1 MNAKTKTKRKA
12 KQIRRLNKKL
22 LKSEDKYNIFNPSC
36 EIDIEYILGIK
47 EPPMVVNIPMTP
59 NNIPKYKPRLKVP
72 NHEDIIGI
80 DFNCGSHFI
89 VCSNNKIYKY
99 SELEDF
105 FNDILTV
112 KVIAL
117 ESLDVVCETDSEN
130 IARYRDRWNIVRDR
144 LKLLNIKIISI
155 NKYYPSSQTCSNC
168 NKIKLQ
174 KMKLSNRV
182 FKCKYCKTEID
193 RDLNAAI
200 NIKKQAIKT
209 LSFSKIK
216 I

>member
-99 SELEDF
+99 SELIF
-105 FNDILTV
+105 
-112 KVIAL
+112 
-117 ESLDVVCETDSEN
+117 
-130 IARYRDRWNIVRDR
+130 
-144 LKLLNIKIISI
+144 
-155 NKYYPSSQTCSNC
+155 PSHIFKSFCS
-168 NKIKLQ
+168 
-174 KMKLSNRV
+174 V
-182 FKCKYCKTEID
+182 
-193 RDLNAAI
+193 
-200 NIKKQAIKT
+200 
-209 LSFSKIK
+209 SKIFRFFGNFPYCV
-216 I
+216 